1 MLEIA
6 PAKRPPKGRTTERSG
21 FLSNDYATRCK
32 FAHIFGK
39 MSNILLFLSIFFLSS
54 VKYLVGSG
62 LAVASLPAWEG
73 FLISFAGG
81 AFGIFTFV
89 YGGSAIKVWMKR
101 KFPPK
106 KEVKRFSRKNRFLVN
121 LRNKGGLVA
130 IALLSPLIIS
140 IPVGCFLSIG
150 IESNR
155 LKVLIFQLVALL
167 IWSIVIFGS
176 KHYGLS

>member
-1 MLEIA
+1 
-6 PAKRPPKGRTTERSG
+6 
-21 FLSNDYATRCK
+21 
-32 FAHIFGK
+32 
-39 MSNILLFLSIFFLSS
+39 MSNILLFLSVFFLSS
-54 VKYLVGSG
+54 VKFLVGSG

-89 YGGSAIKVWMKR
+89 YGGSFIKGWMKK

-106 KEVKRFSRKNRFLVN
+106 KEVKRFSKKNRFLVN